1 MNLRKKFRKLEQDI
15 FHKINIFIMKRSLF
29 VSIVIFIFAFKPF
42 MANAQCKQFAKNTC
56 KVELNPFQHDGN
68 YHAAV
73 LLEGEEAELYKTFY
87 SDTDYRIL
95 ICGAGNLGNIEFSIV
110 DGNGK
115 VLYNNKFHEFKT
127 KWDFRL
133 DSSQQLKIVVKVPVM
148 DGTKTDPKEGCVSI
162 MFGFKE
168 KK

>member
-1 MNLRKKFRKLEQDI
+1 
-15 FHKINIFIMKRSLF
+15 MKRSLF
-29 VSIVIFIFAFKPF
+29 VSLLLLSLIIIPFKS
-42 MANAQCKQFAKNTC
+42 NAQCKQFAKNTC
-56 KVELNPFQHDGN
+56 KVGLAPYQHDGN

-87 SDTDYRIL
+87 SDTDYRIGV
-95 ICGAGNLGNIEFSIV
+95 CGANNLGNIEFSVV

-115 VLYNNKFHEFKT
+115 VLYNNKYNDFEW

-133 DSSQQLKIVVKVPVM
+133 ESSQQLKIVVKVPVT
-148 DGTKTDPKEGCVSI
+148 DGLAEEPKEGCVAI

-168 KK
+168 Q